1 MSGKVYLIG
10 AGPGDP
16 ELITLKGLKIL
27 KIADVVLYD
36 RLIPQE
42 ILKECKPSAEKI
54 YVGKELGE
62 AELQSWIN
70 ETLVSKA
77 KENKIVARLKG
88 GDPYVF
94 GRGEE
99 ECYYVIS
106 KGIECEVIPGITSAI
121 AVPAYAGIP
130 VTSRWFSSGFTVIT
144 GTRADGNII
153 DEDYIPKKGTLVI
166 LMGVSKIKELQE
178 ILLKHRGKDTPIAVI
193 QNGTLNSQ
201 KVFVSTLDKLA
212 ETVISNAVKSPAVI
226 VVGDVIKLRASL
238 WKLS

>member
-1 MSGKVYLIG
+1 MGKVYLIG

-27 KIADVVLYD
+27 QIADVILYD
-36 RLIPQE
+36 RLISKD
-42 ILKECKPSAEKI
+42 LLNYARRDAEKI

-62 AELQSWIN
+62 ANLQNWIN
-70 ETLVSKA
+70 KTLVEKA
-77 KENKIVARLKG
+77 KEYNIVVRLKG

-99 ECYYVIS
+99 ECYYVKS
-106 KGIECEVIPGITSAI
+106 QGLECEVIPGISSAI

-130 VTSRWFSSGFTVIT
+130 VTSRYFSSGFTVIS
-144 GTRADGNII
+144 GNRAEGKEI
-153 DEDYIPKKGTLVI
+153 DEDYIPKKGTLVV
-166 LMGVSKIKELQE
+166 LMGLSNINKLQN
-178 ILLKHRGKDTPIAVI
+178 ILLKTRQKDTPVAII

-201 KVFVSTLDKLA
+201 KVYVTTLENLSF
-212 ETVISNAVKSPAVI
+212 TVEKNNIKSPAII
-226 VVGDVIKLRASL
+226 VVGEVIKLRESL

>member
-1 MSGKVYLIG
+1 MGKVYLIG

-27 KIADVVLYD
+27 KIADVILYD
-36 RLIPQE
+36 RLISKDL
-42 ILKECKPSAEKI
+42 LKESKAEAEKI

-62 AELQSWIN
+62 ANLQEWIN
-70 ETLVSKA
+70 KTLVEKA
-77 KENKIVARLKG
+77 KGNKIVVRLKG

-106 KGIECEVIPGITSAI
+106 KGIECEVIPGISSAI

-144 GTRADGNII
+144 GNRANGNEI

-166 LMGVSKIKELQE
+166 LMGLSNVKKLQE
-178 ILLKHRGKDTPIAVI
+178 VLLKTRSKDTHVAII
-193 QNGTLNSQ
+193 QNGTLESQ
-201 KVFVSTLDKLA
+201 KVYISTLENLSKIV
-212 ETVISNAVKSPAVI
+212 EQNEIRSPAIIVI
-226 VVGDVIKLRASL
+226 GEVIKLRDSL

>member
-27 KIADVVLYD
+27 RIADVILYD
-36 RLIPQE
+36 RLVSQE
-42 ILKECKPSAEKI
+42 LLKECKPEAEKI

-62 AELQSWIN
+62 AELQDQIN
-70 ETLVSKA
+70 QLLVLKA

-106 KGIECEVIPGITSAI
+106 QGIECEVIPGITSAI

-144 GTRADGNII
+144 GTRAGENVI
-153 DEDYIPKKGTLVI
+153 DEEYIPKKGTLVI
-166 LMGVSKIKELQE
+166 LMGVSKVKELQE
-178 ILLKHRGKDTPIAVI
+178 VLLKHRDKDTPVAVI
-193 QNGTLNSQ
+193 QNGTLSTQ
-201 KVFVSTLDKLA
+201 RVFVSTLDKLA
-212 ETVISNAVKSPAVI
+212 ETVIKNGVKSPAVI
-226 VVGDVIKLRASL
+226 VVGDVIKLRTSL